1 MTAINNSTCE
11 IWAMGGGKG
20 GIGKSFIIS
29 SIGNYLAGQGKRVIL
44 IDADLG
50 GANLHSFLGIARPK
64 ASLTEFFEK
73 KIPLAELLVPTGIA
87 NLNLLTG
94 AIGSLDP
101 DHLKYTQKIKFF
113 NHIKKLNADYILI
126 DLGAGTHFNTI
137 DTFLLADRL
146 IVVTVPEITAIE
158 NLYFFLKN
166 TFFRKLALSCNEHGL
181 KEILRKAWLDRKRH
195 DIQNFTHFLGH
206 LKGLSKP
213 LEQII
218 NGHLE
223 DFTIRII
230 LNQLRSNKDIVI
242 GNSIKSVCKKYYGLN
257 SHYVG
262 YIEHDTIV
270 SRCINQRHPFMQA
283 FPASRCAREIERV
296 AENIMEGR
304 QLSI

>member
-1 MTAINNSTCE
+1 
-11 IWAMGGGKG
+11 MGGGKG
-20 GIGKSFIIS
+20 GIGKSFIVS
-29 SIGNYLAGQGKRVIL
+29 CLGNYLAGQGKRVIL

-137 DTFLLADRL
+137 DTFLLADQL

-181 KEILRKAWLDRKRH
+181 KEILRKAWLDRKKH
-195 DIQNFTHFLGH
+195 DIQNFTQFLCH
-206 LKGLSKP
+206 LKGLSKK

-218 NGHLE
+218 NDQLE

-230 LNQLRSNKDIVI
+230 LNQLRNNKDIVI

-262 YIEHDTIV
+262 YIEHDNIV

-283 FPASRCAREIERV
+283 YPSSRCAREIERV
-296 AENIMEGR
+296 ADNIIR
-304 QLSI
+304 RKQLSI